1 MAPNLIDNH
10 SKNFIKY
17 SLMEMHE
24 NKITNYNFVY
34 NFIILITFVVI
45 TAVTLYCLYKGKE
58 NAEDKEIK
66 SYKDKQYILSKIR
79 AIQEQQFDKSQLT
92 NLPPIKTM
100 NEY

>member
-24 NKITNYNFVY
+24 NKITNYNYIY
-34 NFIILITFVVI
+34 NLIIFATVVSI
-45 TAVTLYCLYKGKE
+45 TAITLYCLYNGKKSD
-58 NAEDKEIK
+58 EDKQVQ
-66 SYKDKQYILSKIR
+66 SFKDKQYILSKIR
-79 AIQEQQFDKSQLT
+79 AIQDKQTDKSQIT
-92 NLPPIKTM
+92 QLPPIKPI

>member
-24 NKITNYNFVY
+24 NKITNYNYIY
-34 NFIILITFVVI
+34 NFIIFVTLVSI
-45 TAVTLYCLYKGKE
+45 TAITLYCLYNGKKSD
-58 NAEDKEIK
+58 EDKK
-66 SYKDKQYILSKIR
+66 VQSFKDKQYILSKIR
-79 AIQEQQFDKSQLT
+79 AIQDKQTDKSQIT
-92 NLPPIKTM
+92 QLPPIKPV